1 MVFCLKTCYQVFN
14 EFFLKMCSINKD
26 MRSDPH
32 CRYKMSP
39 IIGKVEGRGNGIKT
53 CIVNCAEVAGQLHRT
68 PGELCKFFGCELA
81 AQSRIT
87 DDRAIVNGAHTD
99 KVLQQILD
107 VFIDKFVLCPVCKLP
122 ETKLSV
128 SNGDIYH
135 KCKACGAKSLV
146 DSTHKLCTFIV
157 NKGKKAGKKKDR
169 KANVSKKKD
178 EKAGA
183 GKKKDEKAGAG
194 KKKNSFTQEEYA
206 NFVDKT
212 NPLYLL

>member
-32 CRYKMSP
+32 CRYKMSC
-39 IIGKVEGRGNGIKT
+39 ITGKKESSGNGIKT

-68 PGELCKFFGCELA
+68 PGELCKFFGCELGT
-81 AQSRIT
+81 QSRIT
-87 DDRAIVNGAHTD
+87 KDNRVIVNGAHTD

-128 SNGDIYH
+128 KSNGDIYH
-135 KCKACGAKSLV
+135 KCKACGKNSLV
-146 DSTHKLCTFIV
+146 DPLHKLCKFIV
-157 NKGKKAGKKKDR
+157 KGKKAGKKKDR
-169 KANVSKKKD
+169 KAS
-178 EKAGA
+178 
-183 GKKKDEKAGAG
+183 
-194 KKKNSFTQEEYA
+194 
-206 NFVDKT
+206 
-212 NPLYLL
+212 